1 MSNKS
6 VDFPI
11 DFVVTWVDDTDVE
24 WQKQRQLYSQ
34 EEQDDKPETRFRD
47 TGLFKYWFRTVEKY
61 TPWVNHIY
69 LVTNGQ
75 FPEFL
80 DLSNPKISLIT
91 HKEIMPSTALPT
103 FNSNAIEFS
112 INNIPGLSEHFV
124 VFNDDVFINRKLQP
138 TDFFSS
144 AGLPKDT
151 AGLNQIM
158 PVENF
163 DHIIANNISIINQQ
177 FNKAEVMKKHW
188 SLFFNIKNGP
198 LNIYTALLYFF
209 PRFSRIYDLHI
220 AYSFNKKTFN
230 SFIER
235 NNVAVNNTVHTKFRS
250 ITDISLWGIR
260 YYQIVSGNISP
271 RKYNFGKFYTLENKE
286 KIISDL
292 RTEKHGIIDINDSSV
307 ENYDKILDHINIV
320 FQEKLPEKSSYE
332 L

>member
-24 WQKQRQLYSQ
+24 WQKQKQFYSR
-34 EEQDDKPETRFRD
+34 EERDDKPETRFRD
-47 TGLFKYWFRTVEKY
+47 TGLFKYWFRAVEKY

-75 FPEFL
+75 VPKFL
-80 DLSNPKISLIT
+80 DMSNPKISLVD
-91 HKEIMPSTALPT
+91 HKEIMPTTALPT

-112 INNIPGLSEHFV
+112 INNIQGLSEHFV
-124 VFNDDVFINRKLQP
+124 IFNDDMFINRKLQP
-138 TDFFSS
+138 TDFFSLD
-144 AGLPKDT
+144 GLPKDT

-158 PVENF
+158 PIENF

-177 FNKAEVMKKHW
+177 FNKSEVMKKQW

-220 AYSFNKKTFN
+220 AYSFNKDMFT
-230 SFIER
+230 SFIQE
-235 NNVAVNNTVHTKFRS
+235 NDVAVETTVHTRFRS
-250 ITDISLWGIR
+250 VTDISVWAIR
-260 YYQIVSGNISP
+260 YYQIVTGNISP
-271 RKYNFGKFYTLENKE
+271 RRYNFGKFYTFKDSERIIKDLLEH
-286 KIISDL
+286 
-292 RTEKHGIIDINDSSV
+292 KHHMIDINDTNIDNYTGTLRDIV
-307 ENYDKILDHINIV
+307 EAFDL
-320 FQEKLPEKSSYE
+320 KLPKKSSYE
-332 L
+332 K